1 MSLCPRLASVRE
13 QARSVGELHLNKA
26 YERLAR
32 AADVAR
38 AYSTGAG
45 ATVAVATTSRH

>member
-1 MSLCPRLASVRE
+1 MSVRPRLASGRE
-13 QARSVGELHLNKA
+13 QARSVDALHPNKA

-32 AADVAR
+32 AVDVAR